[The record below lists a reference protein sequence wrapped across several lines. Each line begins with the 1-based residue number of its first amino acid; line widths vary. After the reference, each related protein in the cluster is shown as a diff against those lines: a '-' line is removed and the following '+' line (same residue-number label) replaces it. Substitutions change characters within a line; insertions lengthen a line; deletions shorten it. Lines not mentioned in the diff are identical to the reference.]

1 MHLLGAECP
10 LTPPQAH
17 TRVERGRYGG
27 RLGGGFGSVWRGRR
41 PAGGSVA
48 GSWSYTIADC
58 ESVDHLGVV
67 ADKGGEEVGEKE
79 VEGELLF

>member
-1 MHLLGAECP
+1 M
-10 LTPPQAH
+10 
-17 TRVERGRYGG
+17 
-27 RLGGGFGSVWRGRR
+27 
-41 PAGGSVA
+41 GGSVA
-48 GSWSYTIADC
+48 GSWSHTVADG